1 MALAQTTMKGV
12 RATPASRARSVT
24 VKATADNV
32 ASARQWISNWRN
44 KQAASASRPS
54 WFPGSQF
61 PAHLDGSLPGDH
73 GFDPFS
79 LGKDP
84 AKLKWYQQAELVHC
98 RFAMMGAAGILVPDL
113 LHSAGL
119 GGPAAA
125 VPWYEAGTYEYFAPP
140 SALFASM
147 MFLFA
152 WAEGRRLQ
160 DIRKPGS
167 VNQDPIFTNNKLPDG
182 EVGYPGGIFDPLGYS
197 KGDMNTLKLKEIKNG
212 RLAMLAFVGFCAQ
225 AATTGQTPLQNL
237 STHLADPWS
246 TTVLSNDLA
255 RVGSVGVGS
264 ISDVAPW
271 S

>member
-1 MALAQTTMKGV
+1 
-12 RATPASRARSVT
+12 VT
-24 VKATADNV
+24 VKAA
-32 ASARQWISNWRN
+32 
-44 KQAASASRPS
+44 QANRPH
-54 WFPGSQF
+54 WFPGSAF

-73 GFDPFS
+73 GFDPWG
-79 LGKDP
+79 LGKDA

-98 RFAMMGAAGILVPDL
+98 RFAMLGAAGILVPDL
-113 LHSAGL
+113 LHSIGM

-125 VPWYEAGTYEYFAPP
+125 VPWYEAGKYEYFAPP

-197 KGDMNTLKLKEIKNG
+197 KGNMAELKLKEIKNG
-212 RLAMLAFVGFCAQ
+212 RLAMLGFVGFVAQ
-225 AATTGQTPLQNL
+225 AAATGQTPLQNL
-237 STHLADPWS
+237 ATHLADPWS

-255 RVGSVGVGS
+255 RVGSVGVRGLG
-264 ISDVAPW
+264 DVAPW
-271 S
+271 SS